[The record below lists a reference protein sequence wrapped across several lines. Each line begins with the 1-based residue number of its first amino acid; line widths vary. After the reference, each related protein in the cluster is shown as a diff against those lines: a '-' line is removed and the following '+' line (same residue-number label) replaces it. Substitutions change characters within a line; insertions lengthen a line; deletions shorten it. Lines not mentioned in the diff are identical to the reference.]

1 MLSGF
6 LSHRRAFI
14 AAIFLFALGLALSAS
29 ANSTPTAQA
38 RAETYGADVQ
48 SQVIAGSR
56 LRVVVYDQGYQQ
68 PWTGSV
74 AGPGGVTINWDA
86 PQQAGDSSTVL
97 YREDLEGGNY
107 TVVPGS
113 PVAPGWHVAAYLARA
128 NIDPSEACFS
138 NGTFLASA
146 FTSSATVN
154 LTARNH
160 SWVICVGVVRD
171 GGLWDSQVGVR
182 FVPNGPAGNWTGAIV
197 GPQNVYYN
205 FDDLLEV
212 NSSGVVHGVV
222 PGGWTVYPGKEPL
235 PGYTVV
241 GYYRY
246 EMTTPDPVCP
256 SDPAAYSNASA
267 TVVVSQEHPSWG
279 ICVKIA
285 PSVAN
290 STLWVQV
297 VGAAK
302 ITPWAGNVNG
312 PNSFQR
318 TFASLGIGAGGNSGL
333 LENLTAGTWTVAPA
347 AVPAPGYQVLG
358 FYITDGGS
366 QTLCPVDA
374 GSYSSQNSF
383 QVNDQHPNRYVCIL
397 LNNPPI
403 VPNSVLAMSVVAPGN
418 GPAQDW
424 TGTIDGPGTFDWT
437 WKSFGVSGPNYS
449 SNQYS
454 VGTGT
459 YKFTPGSPVK
469 QGWVV
474 TGYAPMEIPNQPFPT
489 CPQSPASYS
498 LAANTVTVSDAHPR
512 QAMCVLIEKAVTPT
526 VAPEPTVST
535 HHGDGSGFPW
545 EPGSAPTVTAT
556 PSPTSTPQGPTS
568 TPQGGQPGSTTGTPT
583 ATATQPPSGPADES
597 NSGSTGGANHAVS
610 DGPLPPNTGT
620 GHGAAE
626 DEGLAFKLGLLLMA
640 ASGLIVAAT
649 QLPGR
654 ARR

>member
-6 LSHRRAFI
+6 LPHRRTFI
-14 AAIFLFALGLALSAS
+14 AAVLLFALGLALSAGVS
-29 ANSTPTAQA
+29 RTSIAQA
-38 RAETYGADVQ
+38 KAETYGVGVQ

-56 LRVVVYDQGYQQ
+56 LRVVVYDEGYQQ
-68 PWTGSV
+68 PWNGSV
-74 AGPGGVTINWDA
+74 SGPGGVTLNWDT
-86 PQQAGDSSTVL
+86 PQQTGDFSTVL
-97 YREDLEGGNY
+97 FKEDLEAGTY

-113 PVAPGWHVAAYLARA
+113 PIAPGWHVAGYLARA
-128 NIDPSEACFS
+128 NIDPSGACNS
-138 NGTFLASA
+138 NGSFAASA

-154 LTARNH
+154 LNAQDH

-171 GGLWDSQVGVR
+171 GGIWDSQVAVR
-182 FVPNGPAGNWTGAIV
+182 FVTPGPAGNWAGALV
-197 GPQNVYYN
+197 GPQNANYQLN
-205 FDDLLEV
+205 DLLGP
-212 NSSGVVHGVV
+212 NYTGMIHGLL
-222 PGGWTVYPGKEPL
+222 PGGWTLYPGLEPQ

-241 GYYRY
+241 GYYRF
-246 EMTTPDPVCP
+246 ESKSNFPSCP
-256 SDPAAYSNASA
+256 ADPAAYSNASA
-267 TVVVSQEHPSWG
+267 SVNVSDQHPNWA
-279 ICVKIA
+279 ICVRIA
-285 PSVAN
+285 PAVAN

-297 VGAAK
+297 VGAGT
-302 ITPWAGNVNG
+302 IIPWSGNVVG
-312 PNSFQR
+312 PGGFQR
-318 TFASLGIGAGGNSGL
+318 TFASMGLGAGGNSGL
-333 LENLTAGTWTVAPA
+333 IQNLTPGTWTVAPA
-347 AVPAPGYQVLG
+347 AVPSPGYEVLG

-366 QTLCPVDA
+366 QTLCPQSPA
-374 GSYSSQNSF
+374 SYTSQNSF
-383 QVNDQHPNRYVCIL
+383 EVNDQHPNRYVCIL
-397 LNNPPI
+397 MSNPPI
-403 VPNSVLAMSVVAPGN
+403 VQNSLLALSVVAPGN

-424 TGTIDGPGTFDWT
+424 TGVIDGPGSFDWT
-437 WKSFGVSGPNYS
+437 WKAFGIDGPNYA
-449 SNQYS
+449 SNRYT
-454 VGTGT
+454 VGAGT
-459 YKFTPGSPVK
+459 YSFISGKPVK

-474 TGYAPMEIPNQPFPT
+474 KGYAPMEIPNQPFPT

-583 ATATQPPSGPADES
+583 ATATQPPSRPADES

-620 GHGAAE
+620 GHGADE
-626 DEGLAFKLGLLLMA
+626 DQGLAFKLGLLLMA